1 MEKISYSK
9 RLFRFLEIIFSS
21 PFFLFLFLSVIATV
35 ILFILAKK
43 SVISMKYLKK
53 FIAIIYIGIALIIV
67 IKYFDSIF
75 LVFDAFVD
83 KLFTVLYFPNII
95 SYICMVLVTLLVML
109 YSVFNKKVSLKF
121 KVVNFISFLTISFLF
136 ILVMDTI
143 ATLNIDVNERIS
155 LYSNTDVTVL
165 IQASMVVFGLWM
177 FGLFI
182 SFIVSVIANSGA
194 RKKGDS
200 NK

>member
-21 PFFLFLFLSVIATV
+21 PFFLFLFLSVIATI

-95 SYICMVLVTLLVML
+95 SYICMVLATLLVML

-182 SFIVSVIANSGA
+182 SFIVSVIANSGVP
-194 RKKGDS
+194 KKGDS

>member
-182 SFIVSVIANSGA
+182 SFIVNVIANSGVP
-194 RKKGDS
+194 KKGDS

>member
-1 MEKISYSK
+1 MEKISYSN

-35 ILFILAKK
+35 ILFVLAKK

-53 FIAIIYIGIALIIV
+53 YIAIIYVGIALIIV
-67 IKYFDSIF
+67 IKYFNSIL
-75 LVFDAFVD
+75 LVLDAFVD

-95 SYICMVLVTLLVML
+95 SYLCMVLATLLVML

-121 KVVNFISFLTISFLF
+121 KVINFISFLTISFLF

-143 ATLNIDVNERIS
+143 AGLNIDVHERIS
-155 LYSNTDVTVL
+155 LYSNTDVMVL

-182 SFIVSVIANSGA
+182 SFIVNVIVNSIG
-194 RKKGDS
+194 KKDNNS
-200 NK
+200 NN

>member
-21 PFFLFLFLSVIATV
+21 PFFLFLFLSVIATI

>member
-21 PFFLFLFLSVIATV
+21 PFFLFLFLSVIATI

-95 SYICMVLVTLLVML
+95 SYICMVLATLLVML

-177 FGLFI
+177 FGLLI
-182 SFIVSVIANSGA
+182 SFIVSVIANSGVP
-194 RKKGDS
+194 KKGDS

>member
-21 PFFLFLFLSVIATV
+21 PFFLFLFLSVIATI

-182 SFIVSVIANSGA
+182 SFIVSVIANSGVP
-194 RKKGDS
+194 KKGDS